1 MQASASTSN
10 LIALAPPQFPVFE
23 RAAGVCRQ
31 CRLSKTR
38 CDKALPSCNRCL
50 SRKAHCVYGR
60 QISTNNPAGGVAPE
74 DKEEALIQPQGD
86 RASCIPGVPLD
97 TCYQLVGTISV
108 ALLSGVDDAEQDAS
122 LLRKL
127 IRSAGLTT
135 ASIVQT
141 YTRTV
146 HGWFPVVSDS
156 QLSHFL
162 DSLYLVHCPS
172 LDGVL
177 LLAMALVCQPPCRH
191 HDHDMRSGLYKAVK
205 QSFMLLQTSAKPLI
219 QVLQAGLLLS
229 LFEYGH
235 GLGHESELTVTACR
249 AFCNS
254 HNKLCV
260 AGDDGG
266 SEADMAIT
274 CRKAVVIMAWYV
286 LCYNTFYE

>member
-1 MQASASTSN
+1 
-10 LIALAPPQFPVFE
+10 
-23 RAAGVCRQ
+23 
-31 CRLSKTR
+31 
-38 CDKALPSCNRCL
+38 
-50 SRKAHCVYGR
+50 
-60 QISTNNPAGGVAPE
+60 
-74 DKEEALIQPQGD
+74 
-86 RASCIPGVPLD
+86 
-97 TCYQLVGTISV
+97 
-108 ALLSGVDDAEQDAS
+108 
-122 LLRKL
+122 
-127 IRSAGLTT
+127 
-135 ASIVQT
+135 
-141 YTRTV
+141 
-146 HGWFPVVSDS
+146 
-156 QLSHFL
+156 
-162 DSLYLVHCPS
+162 
-172 LDGVL
+172 
-177 LLAMALVCQPPCRH
+177 
-191 HDHDMRSGLYKAVK
+191 MRSGLYKAVK